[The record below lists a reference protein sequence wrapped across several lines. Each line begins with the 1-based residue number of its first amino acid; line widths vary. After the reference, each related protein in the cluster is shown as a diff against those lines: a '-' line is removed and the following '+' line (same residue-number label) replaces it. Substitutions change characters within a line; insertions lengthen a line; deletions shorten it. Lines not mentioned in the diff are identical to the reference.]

1 MTARVLGMPKQTL
14 SDWVRLAEKGELRG
28 AGERP
33 VSAEQMELARLR
45 AELARVKMEPDISKK
60 ATAYFAKE
68 SLRSTP
74 GSARTRL
81 RGRSR
86 LRARSWVSAP
96 AATSSISAGAGPA
109 NPVSLVVA
117 GSAMR
122 PCWPTS
128 EPSTPRSKPNTAGP
142 GCGRSC
148 WRAVFAW
155 AKTGCS
161 G

>member
-1 MTARVLGMPKQTL
+1 MTVRVLGMPKQTL
-14 SDWVRLAEKGELRG
+14 SNWVRLAEKGELQG

-86 LRARSWVSAP
+86 
-96 AATSSISAGAGPA
+96 
-109 NPVSLVVA
+109 
-117 GSAMR
+117 
-122 PCWPTS
+122 
-128 EPSTPRSKPNTAGP
+128 
-142 GCGRSC
+142 
-148 WRAVFAW
+148 
-155 AKTGCS
+155 
-161 G
+161 